1 MDAMTDGKRQKQQIK
16 KRHLDRQ
23 NSRYYGK
30 NKILDMEK
38 DGMKNS

>member
-16 KRHLDRQ
+16 KRRLDGR
-23 NSRYYGK
+23 NSRYYRK

-38 DGMKNS
+38 DGVKNS